1 MSLRAPK
8 QEKTNFAA
16 QPNLEPGSY
25 PARVARVYGAGR
37 HPVVFQGEVKAPKL
51 KIWVVYELVDA
62 FMVDEH
68 GDEIEGK
75 PRWITESFNLSPLTQ
90 ENAKSTMRYK
100 GIDPTLKFDGDW
112 SQLVGMPVSVTVVN
126 NAKGGKVYDNVGG
139 VTAVRPRDVAKI
151 PDLVNEG
158 FFFDSGEPNLEYFN
172 KIPKFIQDDIKASID
187 YPGSKLEKLL
197 GGAVPQKEL
206 PKEYNE
212 PEANAEADDDLP
224 WE

>member
-62 FMVDEH
+62 YMVDEN
-68 GDEIEGK
+68 GDEMEGK
-75 PRWITESFNLSPLTQ
+75 PRWITESFNLSPITQ

-139 VTAVRPRDVAKI
+139 VTAVRPRDIAKI

-158 FFFDSGEPNLEYFN
+158 FFFDPSEPNLEYFN

-187 YPGSKLEKLL
+187 FPGSELERLL
-197 GGAVPQKEL
+197 GGFSVPEKQA
-206 PKEYNE
+206 PKQEAE
-212 PEANAEADDDLP
+212 PVDDTPDDDMP
-224 WE
+224 W

>member
-62 FMVDEH
+62 YMVDEN
-68 GDEIEGK
+68 GDEMEGK
-75 PRWITESFNLSPLTQ
+75 PRWITESFNLSPITQ

-158 FFFDSGEPNLEYFN
+158 FFFDPSEPNLEYFN

-187 YPGSKLEKLL
+187 FPGSELERLL
-197 GGAVPQKEL
+197 GGAPAPGKQA
-206 PKEYNE
+206 PKQEAE
-212 PEANAEADDDLP
+212 PVDDTPDEDMP
-224 WE
+224 W